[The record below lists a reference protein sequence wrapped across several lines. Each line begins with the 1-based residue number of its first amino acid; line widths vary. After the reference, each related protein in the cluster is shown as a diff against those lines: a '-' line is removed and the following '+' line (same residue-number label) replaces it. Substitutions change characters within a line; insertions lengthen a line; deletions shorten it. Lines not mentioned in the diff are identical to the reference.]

1 MSFLVGIP
9 VFNEEKHVL
18 HVIGEVQRYTSH
30 IFVVDDGSTDTTS
43 ELLGKI
49 RGIDVLKHAENKGYG
64 ASLTDIFT
72 YACRNGYEYV
82 VTMDCDAQ
90 HEPHQIL
97 DFVDVAPGVD
107 IVSGSRYL
115 QKNHGD
121 HVPPPDRRGINVE
134 ITKLINEATGYGL
147 TDAFC
152 GFKTYNVAS
161 VRKLCLTETGYGMP
175 LQLWLQAAKKGLTMR
190 EIPVSLIYGDPSRG
204 FGSGLDDPGA
214 RLSYYLDVIERERQ
228 AQPPDEVCDL
238 CRRPLECPPDE
249 ES

>member
-1 MSFLVGIP
+1 MAFLVGIP
-9 VFNEEKHVL
+9 VYNEEKHVA
-18 HVIGEVQRYTSH
+18 HVIGEVQKYTSR
-30 IFVVDDGSTDTTS
+30 IFVVDDGSTDATS

-97 DFVDVAPGVD
+97 DFVKAAPDID

-115 QKNHGD
+115 RKNDGD
-121 HVPPPDRRGINVE
+121 DTPPPERRRINLEV
-134 ITKLINEATGYGL
+134 TKAINRVTGYEL

-152 GFKTYNVAS
+152 GFKAYKVAS

-175 LQLWLQAAKKGLTMR
+175 LQLWLQAAKKDLTVR
-190 EIPVSLIYGDPSRG
+190 EIPVGLIYGDASRG
-204 FGSGLDDPGA
+204 FGSGLDDPEA
-214 RLSYYLDVIERERQ
+214 RLEYYIDVMEREKQ
-228 AQPPDEVCDL
+228 AQPSNEVCNL
-238 CRRPLECPPDE
+238 CRRPLECPPDAK
-249 ES
+249 S